1 MDEGTQSQAILPTE
15 PREEGE
21 TRVEGVKIHET
32 KEKEKEEDEEEEE
45 EGKAGKEKIKK
56 MSKKQIKKDV
66 KWEHED
72 LERNGKKPGETRK
85 GLFFLFCFF

>member
-32 KEKEKEEDEEEEE
+32 KEKEKEEDEEEE
-45 EGKAGKEKIKK
+45 GKWGQEKSKK
-56 MSKKQIKKDV
+56 MSNEQDEEDV

-72 LERNGKKPGETRK
+72 LERNGKKSGETRK